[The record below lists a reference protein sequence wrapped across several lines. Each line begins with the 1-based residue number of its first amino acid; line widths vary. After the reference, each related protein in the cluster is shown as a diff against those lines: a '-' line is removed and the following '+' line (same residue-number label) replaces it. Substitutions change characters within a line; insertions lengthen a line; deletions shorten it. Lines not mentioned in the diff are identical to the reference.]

1 MQPMKATTEN
11 LTPKQEL
18 LLVALLATGEAKR
31 AAEQAGVSETSAWR
45 WLQTEAFQTR
55 YRAARRQLVE
65 VAMSQLQADC
75 GAAARVLREVAEDA
89 SVLASSRVAAAKTI
103 LELSIKAVELI
114 ELQERIQRLE
124 ETITNQ
130 DKGKAKRWA

>member
-1 MQPMKATTEN
+1 MKATSES

-55 YRAARRQLVE
+55 YRQARRQLVE

-103 LELSIKAVELI
+103 LELSIKAVELSD
-114 ELQERIQRLE
+114 LAERVARLE
-124 ETITNQ
+124 ELLAEQ
-130 DKGKAKRWA
+130 EKGKVKRWA

>member
-1 MQPMKATTEN
+1 VKTTTEI

-55 YRAARRQLVE
+55 YRQARRDLVE
-65 VAMSQLQADC
+65 VAMSQLQANC

-114 ELQERIQRLE
+114 ELQVRIQRLE

-130 DKGKAKRWA
+130 DKGKAKRWD

>member
-1 MQPMKATTEN
+1 MKTTTEI

-55 YRAARRQLVE
+55 YRQARRDLVE
-65 VAMSQLQADC
+65 VAMSQLQANC

-114 ELQERIQRLE
+114 ELQVRIQRLE

-130 DKGKAKRWA
+130 DKGKAKRWD

>member
-1 MQPMKATTEN
+1 MKTTSEN

-31 AAEQAGVSETSAWR
+31 AAERAGVSETSAWR
-45 WLQTEAFQTR
+45 WLQTDVFQSR
-55 YRAARRQLVE
+55 YKAARRELVE

-75 GAAARVLREVAEDA
+75 GAAARVLREIAEDA

-103 LELSIKAVELI
+103 LELSIRAVELSD
-114 ELQERIQRLE
+114 LAERVARLE
-124 ETITNQ
+124 ELLAEQ
-130 DKGKAKRWA
+130 EKVKGKKWA

>member
-1 MQPMKATTEN
+1 MKATSES

-45 WLQTEAFQTR
+45 WLHLPTFQAR
-55 YRAARRQLVE
+55 YRQARRDLVE

-103 LELSIKAVELI
+103 LELSIKAVELSD
-114 ELQERIQRLE
+114 LAERVARLE
-124 ETITNQ
+124 ELLAEQ
-130 DKGKAKRWA
+130 EKGKVKRWA